1 MKENEI
7 SIHKPFGPVIAE
19 FKISEKTINYL
30 NTFVD
35 SLEKDSEL
43 RKKLDYGPM
52 LAGQVSEEIGVPM
65 EVAKKSIGPELA
77 TAITNYIYQST
88 GKKITKCNFIK
99 IWIVRQFGTEY
110 NPVHFHSGHLSGAGW
125 LKVPSTFGK
134 SIQKDKIHNFNGA
147 IQFVH
152 GSRMFN
158 SKSTFTITPKVG
170 LMFLFPAYLMHQ
182 VYPFYSDEERRSI
195 AFNANID
202 EDIYNVYGQKAK
214 G

>member
-1 MKENEI
+1 MDRRLRGIQSDLDEETKKLGETTKKLYD
-7 SIHKPFGPVIAE
+7 SIDE
-19 FKISEKTINYL
+19 E
-30 NTFVD
+30 VD

-88 GKKITKCNFIK
+88 GNKITKCNFIK

-134 SIQKDKIHNFNGA
+134 SIFL
-147 IQFVH
+147 
-152 GSRMFN
+152 
-158 SKSTFTITPKVG
+158 STIVLSCSSLELG
-170 LMFLFPAYLMHQ
+170 
-182 VYPFYSDEERRSI
+182 E
-195 AFNANID
+195 NISSA
-202 EDIYNVYGQKAK
+202 G
-214 G
+214 